1 MGINDFL
8 KSGSNIDAATNN
20 IMNIANEC
28 KNYGIKNICFMYYS
42 QQSSACV
49 TVNNALK
56 LNYVKYG
63 YIFIE
68 NSNIVVPD
76 NLWQD
81 GFHLNDSEN
90 SKLLNNLLD
99 FLNNNIF

>member
-1 MGINDFL
+1 MNVKIMEL
-8 KSGSNIDAATNN
+8 KTFVSCITVNN
-20 IMNIANEC
+20 RLHANF
-28 KNYGIKNICFMYYS
+28 IRT
-42 QQSSACV
+42 A
-49 TVNNALK
+49 NNALK